1 MSEELGPE
9 IIEMDD
15 LLRRA
20 ARAFAYPRTPP
31 IAPAVMARL
40 REAGPPP
47 AGFWAAGLL
56 EAVRGWWWRP
66 VPRIAVAVLIG
77 ALALVGAALAFPQTR
92 EALAEFFGL
101 SHVRV
106 EEGPA
111 LGPPPPV
118 LSPESFARP
127 SGLESAQEA
136 VDFPLRFPTRDGLR
150 LHPDTVYLQG
160 EPAREPGI
168 APVVIFVFEDEGLDL
183 YQTRAGFFGKGGPDP
198 SLINE
203 IELGGHPALWI
214 DEGGHIASLLDEQG
228 RVVVES
234 RRTVERATLLWE
246 ETGITYRLE
255 TSLSQE
261 EAIRLAESLR

>member
-1 MSEELGPE
+1 MSDELGPE

-127 SGLESAQEA
+127 SSLESAREA
-136 VDFPLRFPTRDGLR
+136 VDFPLRFPTRDDLR
-150 LHPDTVYLQG
+150 LQPGAVYVQG
-160 EPAREPGI
+160 SGEGVPA
-168 APVVIFVFEDEGLDL
+168 VILVYEDFDL
-183 YQTRAGFFGKGGPDP
+183 YETRVGFFLKGGPDP
-198 SLINE
+198 SLIHE
-203 IELGGHPALWI
+203 IEFGGHPALWI
-214 DEGGHIASLLDEQG
+214 DEGGHIASFLDEEG

-234 RRTVERATLLWE
+234 RRTVGRATLLWE
-246 ETGITYRLE
+246 QEGITYRIE
-255 TSLSQE
+255 TSRSQE
-261 EAIRLAESLR
+261 GAIRLAESLR